1 MCIRDRYQRRVH
13 GKTKQYPNK
22 IEIKLYQK
30 NLIKKMG
37 ISHDNRHKKR
47 LTGGRMPVHKKKR
60 AYEKGRQASNTKL
73 GEKRVR
79 PLRVRGGNYK
89 YRALRLNEGNF
100 VWASEQIAK
109 KTKILNVVY
118 NATNNELVKTNT
130 LVKNCIVQIDST
142 PYKNWYI
149 QNYGIDPSQA
159 KRQKKDNLKKE
170 EKKKSKHLLA
180 KLAKRQKDRTID
192 VKVEEQFTVG
202 KKMLACVSSRPGQ
215 CGRCDGY
222 VLEGK
227 ELEFYIKKIEKKR

>member
-1 MCIRDRYQRRVH
+1 MCIRD
-13 GKTKQYPNK
+13 
-22 IEIKLYQK
+22 
-30 NLIKKMG
+30 
-37 ISHDNRHKKR
+37 S
-47 LTGGRMPVHKKKR
+47 
-60 AYEKGRQASNTKL
+60 
-73 GEKRVR
+73 
-79 PLRVRGGNYK
+79 YK